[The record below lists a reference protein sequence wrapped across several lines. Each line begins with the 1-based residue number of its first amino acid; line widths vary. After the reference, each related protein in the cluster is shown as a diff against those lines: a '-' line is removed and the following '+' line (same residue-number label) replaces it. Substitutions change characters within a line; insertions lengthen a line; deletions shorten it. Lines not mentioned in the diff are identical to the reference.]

1 MIMVHGIFVRRID
14 KFGRVLLPLEWRRK
28 YLKKTRLITME
39 IRDGELVI
47 RPLETPDLTCF
58 FDSIEVDVDPEVF
71 EDYNKLKKALL
82 RGQE

>member
-1 MIMVHGIFVRRID
+1 MVMTPRSFIKRID
-14 KFGRVLLPLEWRRK
+14 KFGRVLLPLKWRKK

-39 IRDGELVI
+39 IRGKELVI
-47 RPLETPDLTCF
+47 RPLETPDLTSF

-82 RGQE
+82 GGQE

>member
-1 MIMVHGIFVRRID
+1 MIMAKETFIRRID
-14 KFGRVLLPLEWRRK
+14 KFGRILLPLEWRRK
-28 YLKKTRLITME
+28 YLKKTRLITIE

-47 RPLETPDLTCF
+47 RPLETPDLTSY

-82 RGQE
+82 GEQR

>member
-1 MIMVHGIFVRRID
+1 MTPRSFIKRID
-14 KFGRVLLPLEWRRK
+14 KFGRVLLPLKWRKK

-39 IRDGELVI
+39 IRGKELVI
-47 RPLETPDLTCF
+47 RPLETPDLTSF

-82 RGQE
+82 GGQE